1 MAEVGRPVAPAV
13 RQAVLLRR
21 AQVTVH
27 PAEHVGAVPEA
38 LPRQTGGDLT
48 PHRQKGLILHP
59 GAQNLPAPD
68 PWLVF
73 LLPGQ
78 GRQQKILQG
87 LAGDVGEIL
96 VPQALQQGLLVL
108 PVIVGQSQK
117 FLDLPPVPSRTDER
131 PGAFFDKGIL
141 AGPALRLTLAETL
154 QVGTAGVGSRGWD
167 DPRRRRQLPE
177 DLPLR
182 LQRVETRLPGEGDGP
197 LFPQVHQ
204 LFRQTAAEP
213 GGDHQT
219 AQARLHG
226 RLPRPVCLPLEDGPQ
241 LAVVDQLETDR
252 DAWNR
257 EPSPLRPDGEADS
270 PGVPGRDV
278 HNPAAAVLQVRF
290 QCPDQHGPR
299 GGGGK
304 PPPVR
309 GLLRL
314 TGSHVPPPGPVPELH
329 PGVVVVAVGPAG
341 GVDLPGRDAHRPES
355 RRQEG
360 GLLPTAAPGPA
371 AHAPGP

>member
-1 MAEVGRPVAPAV
+1 MAEVGRPVAPAI

-38 LPRQTGGDLT
+38 LPRQMGGDLT
-48 PHRQKGLILHP
+48 PHRQKGFVLHP
-59 GAQNLPAPD
+59 GVQDLPAPD
-68 PWLVF
+68 PGLVF

-78 GRQQKILQG
+78 GRQKIILQG
-87 LAGDVGEIL
+87 LASDVGEIL
-96 VPQALQQGLLVL
+96 VPQAPQQGLLVL
-108 PVIVGQSQK
+108 PVIAGQSQK

-167 DPRRRRQLPE
+167 DSRRRRQLPE
-177 DLPLR
+177 GLPLR
-182 LQRVETRLPGEGDGP
+182 LQRVEPRLPGEGDGP

-226 RLPRPVCLPLEDGPQ
+226 CLSRPVCLPLEYGPQ
-241 LAVVDQLETDR
+241 LAVVDQLETDG
-252 DAWNR
+252 DVGNR
-257 EPSPLRPDGEADS
+257 EPSPLRPDGKADG
-270 PGVPGRDV
+270 PGVPCRDV
-278 HNPAAAVLQVRF
+278 HHPAAAVLQVRF
-290 QCPDQHGPR
+290 QSPDQH
-299 GGGGK
+299 
-304 PPPVR
+304 
-309 GLLRL
+309 
-314 TGSHVPPPGPVPELH
+314 
-329 PGVVVVAVGPAG
+329 
-341 GVDLPGRDAHRPES
+341 RP
-355 RRQEG
+355 
-360 GLLPTAAPGPA
+360 
-371 AHAPGP
+371 